1 MNNTYSLHKVSF
13 IIVTNV
19 FKLPLQSKM
28 CSSSCSYSWT
38 FEIAGIELRLIIKY
52 SRRKISN
59 NTQHYTVSPWRR
71 WTQCICM
78 IHDTEVFPNMT
89 CEINRWRQQTLQ
101 TQLCQKCSRN
111 RRIATCLSVSTA
123 AKETVNWKDSLW
135 HTVLPQK
142 IKGESQQW
150 CQTL

>member
-1 MNNTYSLHKVSF
+1 MNNTYSLHKGYLLF
-13 IIVTNV
+13 GINGHFVTNV

-28 CSSSCSYSWT
+28 CVSTCSYSWK
-38 FEIAGIELRLIIKY
+38 FAGIELRLIIKY
-52 SRRKISN
+52 SRRKLSN
-59 NTQHYTVSPWRR
+59 NAQHYT
-71 WTQCICM
+71 CICM

-89 CEINRWRQQTLQ
+89 CEINRWGWQTLQ

-111 RRIATCLSVSTA
+111 RGIATCLSVGTA

-135 HTVLPQK
+135 HTVLLLK
-142 IKGESQQW
+142 IKEESQQW